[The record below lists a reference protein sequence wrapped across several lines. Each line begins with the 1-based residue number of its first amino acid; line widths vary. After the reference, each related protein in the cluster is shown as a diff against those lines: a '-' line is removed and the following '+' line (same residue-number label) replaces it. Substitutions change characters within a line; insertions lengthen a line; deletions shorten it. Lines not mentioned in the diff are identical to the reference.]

1 MAKSQ
6 RQIAEMTGVDKHTVL
21 RKQKELPTEEA
32 VIEKCKEIG
41 EKKKAKRKTVE
52 SMDEEFVPNVRRI
65 NENSGSSIEMMLQDC
80 KEQYVT
86 NQEIIK
92 RLEHELSFMGKMTSV
107 SHTGS
112 YQVAP
117 QLGIIEKYL
126 KVNISLRNQITA
138 LEEKLGIE
146 ADEKEDNPFE

>member
-6 RQIAEMTGVDKHTVL
+6 REIAELTGASRRSVRL
-21 RKQKELPTEEA
+21 KQKEGLTEET
-32 VIEKCKEIG
+32 VIKKCKEIG
-41 EKKKAKRKTVE
+41 DKKKAKKLTVE
-52 SMDEEFVPNVRRI
+52 SMDEEYVPDVRKI
-65 NENSGSSIEMMLQDC
+65 NEQTGSSIESMLLDC

-86 NQEIIK
+86 NQGVIK
-92 RLEHELSFMGKMTSV
+92 RLEHELSFMGTMTSV

-117 QLGIIEKYL
+117 QLGMIEKYL
-126 KVNISLRNQITA
+126 KVNISLRNQIMV